1 MWWALSYFVPLDAP
15 GFVFA
20 GAPGYPRLPPFRFV
34 DVDMKKSPSKSPKL
48 DPRSALRWSVAAA
61 TGLMLAGCPE
71 DKPKTES
78 DESAKPEAAH
88 AAHDEKAGAD
98 KECCMGK
105 NECKGKGGC
114 AVPESNDCA
123 GKNECKG
130 KGGCNMHC
138 PK

>member
-1 MWWALSYFVPLDAP
+1 
-15 GFVFA
+15 
-20 GAPGYPRLPPFRFV
+20 
-34 DVDMKKSPSKSPKL
+34 MKKL
-48 DPRSALRWSVAAA
+48 DPKANRSSLDSQSVLRWSMAAA

-71 DKPKTES
+71 SSSES
-78 DESAKPEAAH
+78 PSAGAN
-88 AAHDEKAGAD
+88 EKAPAAAAPAGDDAKD

-105 NECKGKGGC
+105 NDCKGKGGC
-114 AVPESNDCA
+114 AVPEGNDCA